1 MKDVSVWWC
10 FDLQVFNGA
19 DDLYGTPDEQCTN
32 KIYSMQQPA
41 SGSSSTI
48 EVADGSQSLLAK
60 WFRKLPHAIMY
71 LARTFIV

>member
-19 DDLYGTPDEQCTN
+19 DDLYGTPDDQCTN

-48 EVADGSQSLLAK
+48 EDGGSQSAFQ
-60 WFRKLPHAIMY
+60 WFRFRKLPHAKKY
-71 LARTFIV
+71 LART